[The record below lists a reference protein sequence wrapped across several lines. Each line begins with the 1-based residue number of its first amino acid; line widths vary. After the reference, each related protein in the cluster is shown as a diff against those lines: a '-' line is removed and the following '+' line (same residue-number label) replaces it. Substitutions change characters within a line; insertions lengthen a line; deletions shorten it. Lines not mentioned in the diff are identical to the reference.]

1 MSRQNIC
8 PEPVLA
14 GNAGRASRLFT
25 ARRSASLVFGI
36 AVCQQPWSN
45 SSASP
50 ALAVN
55 LTWLGM
61 LQEKRNLERQHISFC
76 EFPPGLS
83 RACLGKMI
91 ILSIKRR
98 KNIAFSQLHSN
109 RPKTAET
116 SAIRVS

>member
-1 MSRQNIC
+1 MSQQKIC

-61 LQEKRNLERQHISFC
+61 LQEKKNMHISFC
-76 EFPPGLS
+76 EFPLCLS
-83 RACLGKMI
+83 RACLGETI

-98 KNIAFSQLHSN
+98 KNIAFSQLHNS